1 MKKALVVLMM
11 GALLFTACGQST
23 GAAGSANEPQTE
35 EAQAEAPAEEEA
47 EAEAP
52 AEEAQ
57 AEAPAEEAQAE
68 APTEEAQAEAPAE
81 GEEAQAEAPAEA
93 AEETAGDEDSLGQP
107 KAEQPD
113 YVGYFANAETTELKD
128 VQKLQLETENTLPD
142 NAVKLQSVETDE
154 GSIEEQVVDGV
165 ATLEEQDLE
174 ALGSQTIQI
183 AASCALR
190 EGGTLHGPGNA
201 FDGNWNTAWIEGVSG
216 YGSGEYLVIGFPAGT
231 AIHGLGIAAGYHKSE
246 SLFWKNSAPKTLL
259 VGTEDNCYRLNL
271 DPEYGYYEEFNFPS
285 TIISDGAFVVMIE
298 NVRAGST
305 YKDTCISELWFW

>member
-57 AEAPAEEAQAE
+57 AEAPA
-68 APTEEAQAEAPAE
+68 EEAQAEAPAE

-174 ALGSQTIQI
+174 ALDSVVLADAHDENDTACRKRDLIFSCLQRNI
-183 AASCALR
+183 AGQLIFEKDILDKCL
-190 EGGTLHGPGNA
+190 TLHICVALTHRG
-201 FDGNWNTAWIEGVSG
+201 
-216 YGSGEYLVIGFPAGT
+216 
-231 AIHGLGIAAGYHKSE
+231 
-246 SLFWKNSAPKTLL
+246 
-259 VGTEDNCYRLNL
+259 R
-271 DPEYGYYEEFNFPS
+271 PS
-285 TIISDGAFVVMIE
+285 DT
-298 NVRAGST
+298 VRRV
-305 YKDTCISELWFW
+305 

>member
-1 MKKALVVLMM
+1 MM

-35 EAQAEAPAEEEA
+35 EAQAETPTEEEA

-57 AEAPAEEAQAE
+57 AEAPA
-68 APTEEAQAEAPAE
+68 EEAQAEAPAE

-183 AASCALR
+183 AASSALR

-201 FDGNWNTAWIEGVSG
+201 FDGNWNTKI
-216 YGSGEYLVIGFPAGT
+216 I
-231 AIHGLGIAAGYHKSE
+231 KSRVVNIKE
-246 SLFWKNSAPKTLL
+246 RNGKSNLNNSRQINKIDFCLKRCAT
-259 VGTEDNCYRLNL
+259 
-271 DPEYGYYEEFNFPS
+271 F
-285 TIISDGAFVVMIE
+285 ISKA
-298 NVRAGST
+298 NN
-305 YKDTCISELWFW
+305 TCQNREV

>member
-57 AEAPAEEAQAE
+57 AEAPA
-68 APTEEAQAEAPAE
+68 EEAQAEAPAE

-183 AASCALR
+183 AASSALR

-231 AIHGLGIAAGYHKSE
+231 AIHGLGIAAGYHKS
-246 SLFWKNSAPKTLL
+246 
-259 VGTEDNCYRLNL
+259 
-271 DPEYGYYEEFNFPS
+271 
-285 TIISDGAFVVMIE
+285 AFV
-298 NVRAGST
+298 
-305 YKDTCISELWFW
+305 ISSDWTRI

>member
-57 AEAPAEEAQAE
+57 AEAPA
-68 APTEEAQAEAPAE
+68 EEAQAEAPAE

-183 AASCALR
+183 AASSALR

-271 DPEYGYYEEFNFPS
+271 DPEYGY
-285 TIISDGAFVVMIE
+285 
-298 NVRAGST
+298 
-305 YKDTCISELWFW
+305 